1 MSDASTIGPY
11 TICGQLAAGGMATIW
26 LGHSLESRRPVAIKR
41 LPKQF
46 ASDLE
51 FVTMFMDETWLA
63 TRVRH
68 VNVVK
73 TIEVLNENS
82 ELCLVM
88 EYVEGETLSRAMKAA
103 RVKREPIPMDV
114 ASAILSGALA
124 GLHAVH
130 EARSDDGKPLN
141 AVHRDVSPQNIMV
154 GVDGYPRLLD
164 FGVAKAAGRLHTT
177 RTGQLKGKI
186 AYMSPE
192 QLDYDDVDRL
202 SDIYAAGVVL
212 WEVLAGRRLY
222 EADNEGPLVRMVL
235 EGPKTLPSAHRA
247 EIPPA
252 LDEVVGRALT
262 RAPKER
268 FQTAAEMA
276 SALERAMPPARPS
289 KVSEWITSLAAPSLD
304 KRAALVASLLAGQP
318 GNIPAPPSSQSVGS
332 ALRSAKPASS
342 PSSSSLRSGPARP
355 QPASEPSIPSL
366 RSSGGLRSHPSEPS
380 MPSVSSGG
388 SLRSSP
394 AASGVSEGSTAKA
407 RQRHVLVIDD
417 SEVILTNIR
426 RVLEG
431 DGHQVTTT
439 TQTVGAARFLVN
451 CDLAIIDYHMPGIDG
466 GTVIKSLRAASQ
478 TSGRS
483 CPFYLYTADAEVAR
497 DYAKLG
503 FDGVFVNKGD
513 DEALLRQ
520 VRSAIRILQLRAM
533 KR

>member
-1 MSDASTIGPY
+1 
-11 TICGQLAAGGMATIW
+11 
-26 LGHSLESRRPVAIKR
+26 
-41 LPKQF
+41 
-46 ASDLE
+46 
-51 FVTMFMDETWLA
+51 
-63 TRVRH
+63 
-68 VNVVK
+68 
-73 TIEVLNENS
+73 
-82 ELCLVM
+82 
-88 EYVEGETLSRAMKAA
+88 
-103 RVKREPIPMDV
+103 
-114 ASAILSGALA
+114 
-124 GLHAVH
+124 
-130 EARSDDGKPLN
+130 
-141 AVHRDVSPQNIMV
+141 
-154 GVDGYPRLLD
+154 
-164 FGVAKAAGRLHTT
+164 
-177 RTGQLKGKI
+177 
-186 AYMSPE
+186 
-192 QLDYDDVDRL
+192 
-202 SDIYAAGVVL
+202 
-212 WEVLAGRRLY
+212 
-222 EADNEGPLVRMVL
+222 
-235 EGPKTLPSAHRA
+235 
-247 EIPPA
+247 
-252 LDEVVGRALT
+252 
-262 RAPKER
+262 
-268 FQTAAEMA
+268 
-276 SALERAMPPARPS
+276 
-289 KVSEWITSLAAPSLD
+289 
-304 KRAALVASLLAGQP
+304 
-318 GNIPAPPSSQSVGS
+318 
-332 ALRSAKPASS
+332 
-342 PSSSSLRSGPARP
+342 
-355 QPASEPSIPSL
+355 
-366 RSSGGLRSHPSEPS
+366 